1 MHSKFHYIYP
11 ILLLTVLYSYGNI
24 VQAQRQNPTLVLSDT
39 MQPIKILKTKIGT
52 EIPVYSFE
60 AFENNILKS
69 NEPSVTYVIN
79 FWATW
84 CGPCVAELP
93 YFFELEEQYAV
104 KNVKFIYVSLDF
116 LKNLEKKLLPFV
128 ETGKIKNKVIVLDQK
143 DVNSWMEKIDKN
155 WSGAIPATLIY
166 NTEKRIFLE
175 QNFESTADLENA
187 IIEFI
192 P

>member
-1 MHSKFHYIYP
+1 MHNKFHFIYSA
-11 ILLLTVLYSYGNI
+11 LLLTMLYSYSNI
-24 VQAQRQNPTLVLSDT
+24 VEAQSQNPRLALNDT
-39 MQPIKILKTKIGT
+39 MQPIKILKTKLGT

-93 YFFELEEQYAV
+93 YFFELEQQYSS

-116 LKNLEKKLLPFV
+116 TKSLENKLLPFI
-128 ETGKIKNKVIVLDQK
+128 ETRKIKNKVIVLDQK
-143 DVNSWMEKIDKN
+143 NVNSWMGKIDTN

-166 NTEKRIFLE
+166 NSEKRVFLE
-175 QNFESTADLENA
+175 QNFESATDLENA
-187 IIEFI
+187 IKEFI

>member
-1 MHSKFHYIYP
+1 M
-11 ILLLTVLYSYGNI
+11 LLLTMLYSYSNI
-24 VQAQRQNPTLVLSDT
+24 VEAQRQIPRSALNDSMPPL
-39 MQPIKILKTKIGT
+39 QPHKILKTKLGT

-60 AFENNILKS
+60 AFENNTLKL

-79 FWATW
+79 FWASW

-93 YFFELEEQYAV
+93 YFFELEQQYSS

-116 LKNLEKKLLPFV
+116 IKSLEKKLLPFV
-128 ETGKIKNKVIVLDQK
+128 ETRKIKNKVIVLDQK
-143 DVNSWMEKIDKN
+143 NVNSWMGKIDTN

-166 NTEKRIFLE
+166 NSEKRVFLE
-175 QNFESTADLENA
+175 QNFESAADLENA
-187 IIEFI
+187 IKEFI